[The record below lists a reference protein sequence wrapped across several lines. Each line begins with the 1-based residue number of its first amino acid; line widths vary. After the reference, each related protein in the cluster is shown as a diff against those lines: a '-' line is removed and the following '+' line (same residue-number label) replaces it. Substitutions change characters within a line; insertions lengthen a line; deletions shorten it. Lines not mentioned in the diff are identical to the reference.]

1 MAPLVSPRMGGKVIT
16 RQGFR
21 TNQFTTPK
29 IAPERPMTIDDITQR
44 AIGENIYSQRTPEER
59 EDELLAKD
67 WTDLEESIA
76 RRKRVDVPPDSFEG
90 KIDVEDGEEGLDVQ
104 IDF

>member
-29 IAPERPMTIDDITQR
+29 IAPERPMDNRRHYT
-44 AIGENIYSQRTPEER
+44 
-59 EDELLAKD
+59 
-67 WTDLEESIA
+67 A
-76 RRKRVDVPPDSFEG
+76 RDR
-90 KIDVEDGEEGLDVQ
+90 
-104 IDF
+104 

>member
-76 RRKRVDVPPDSFEG
+76 RRKEWMCR
-90 KIDVEDGEEGLDVQ
+90 Q
-104 IDF
+104 ILF